1 MKAKANFTPKG
12 ALGGLAVTEPAI
24 ELNGSVWA
32 TVFDKRFCC
41 EVVRKEPYLGQLLI
55 FDSENDM
62 QHIFTEEVSLAFDAI
77 FGPDWNDVDSWKD
90 KVVDYVDNHIG
101 GN

>member
-1 MKAKANFTPKG
+1 MKAKANFIPKKDV
-12 ALGGLAVTEPAI
+12 LATEELQI
-24 ELNGSVWA
+24 KLNGSVWA
-32 TVFDKRFCC
+32 TVLDKRFCC

-62 QHIFTEEVSLAFDAI
+62 QHIFTEEVFLAFDAL
-77 FGPDWNDVDSWKD
+77 FGPDWTDVGSWKN